1 MRVVLLVG
9 NPNAGKSTLFNRL
22 THGHARVGN
31 WHGVTVTA
39 LEGEMTAGG
48 VKTAV
53 CDLPGIYSAEGR
65 SMEEIYAARY
75 VKERPEAA
83 IVFVSEY
90 AALKRTLPLMRDL
103 TRGGRRCML
112 VLTKRRRFLKE
123 GGKLDVRAVGSL
135 LKIPVCDAEEV
146 GERDIAA
153 LFESSPREVSSSDMG
168 GLFTAPSV
176 KLTKFDAL
184 LLNGFFGFFFFAAL
198 LLAAFFLTF
207 AKGMPGDLMKGAVE
221 AFFSETLAG
230 YARKIPSPVAGSLL
244 ADGILKSM
252 GGVLSFLPQIALL
265 ELFLILFE
273 ESGLL
278 SRLAF
283 LSDGLLSK
291 VGLSGKAVFAL
302 LMGFGCTAA
311 AAASTRGLDD
321 KASQKRVLLC
331 LPYLSCTAKLPV
343 YLALT
348 SVFFDDPFP
357 AVLLLY
363 ALGAGIAVAVCLLL
377 KGKTPPLVMELA
389 PLQLP
394 SPEFTF
400 KSLLFRLKQFIIKVT
415 TVVLAFFLFSWL
427 LSSFTPTFTLC
438 AVEDSMLAKLCGR
451 LSFLFAPAGMGDWR
465 ITYAALSGLVAKENV
480 AGSIAMFYGEF
491 PFSAESAFALAVFML
506 TCSPCVSAIAAT
518 ARETGTFR
526 ALLYAVAQTLSAL
539 LLCYFVYFLLTG
551 SPFAVLPALAL
562 GLAAY
567 LVCHET
573 IHRKRTHHVKGFYRR
588 RMRAGLARTPVSFE
602 GAGSAGERREGGERL
617 PLGAGRRSRLLSH
630 PRAGGE
636 KDL

>member
-39 LEGEMTAGG
+39 LEGKMRIGG
-48 VKTAV
+48 KEATLV
-53 CDLPGIYSAEGR
+53 DLPGVYAAEGR
-65 SMEEIYAARY
+65 SMEEVFACRY
-75 VKERPEAA
+75 LEERPAA
-83 IVFVSEY
+83 ALVFVSEY
-90 AALKRTLPLMRDL
+90 AALPRVLPLMRDL

-112 VLTKRRRFLKE
+112 VLTKRKRFLKS
-123 GGKLDVRAVGSL
+123 GGRIDVSALSARLRMPVFDAEAVGEKEL
-135 LKIPVCDAEEV
+135 
-146 GERDIAA
+146 AA
-153 LFESSPREVSSSDMG
+153 LLESKPIEASLPDMG
-168 GLFTAPSV
+168 GLFFAPPQ
-176 KLTKFDAL
+176 KLGPFDKL
-184 LLNGFFGFFFFAAL
+184 LLGPFGLLFFAVL
-198 LLAAFFLTF
+198 LLGCFFLTF
-207 AKGMPGDLMKGAVE
+207 ARGMPGDLLKGAVE
-221 AFFSETLAG
+221 ALFTETLAKS
-230 YARKIPSPVAGSLL
+230 AQTISSPVLRSLL
-244 ADGILKSM
+244 VDGILKSM

-265 ELFLILFE
+265 ELFLILIE

-283 LSDGLLSK
+283 LSDGFLSK
-291 VGLSGKAVFAL
+291 LGLSGKAVFSL

-311 AAASTRGLDD
+311 AVTSTRGLEDR
-321 KASQKRVLLC
+321 AMQKRVILS

-348 SVFFDDPFP
+348 SCFFSDPFP

-363 ALGAGIAVAVCLLL
+363 LLGAGFALCMLLLL
-377 KGKTPPLVMELA
+377 KGETPPLVAELA

-394 SPEFTF
+394 SPKFTF
-400 KSLLFRLKQFIIKVT
+400 KALHFQIKQFIIKVT

-438 AVEDSMLAKLCGR
+438 AVEDSMLARLCGR

-480 AGSIAMFYGEF
+480 AGAIAMFYGEF

-506 TCSPCVSAIAAT
+506 ACSPCVSAIAAT
-518 ARETGTFR
+518 ARETGISR
-526 ALLYAVAQTLSAL
+526 ALLYAAAQTLSAL

-551 SPFAVLPALAL
+551 MPHLCLPALAL
-562 GLAAY
+562 GLAA
-567 LVCHET
+567 LTVCHEK
-573 IHRKRTHHVKGFYRR
+573 IHRRRTHHLKGLHRR
-588 RMRAGLARTPVSFE
+588 RLRAGLPRAPLPLE
-602 GAGSAGERREGGERL
+602 GAGSAGERREGGARL
-617 PLGAGRRSRLLSH
+617 HIETA
-630 PRAGGE
+630 
-636 KDL
+636 